1 MYVPPLF
8 QLDDPDVILRIIDD
22 YGFALLVT
30 CQEGVPAAT
39 HLPLLH
45 DPEPGPHGR
54 LLGHLARANGQ
65 AHQLEA
71 AMRDGREVLAVFQ
84 GAHSYVSPNDYG
96 PPSSTEPATVP
107 TWNYQAVHAYGVPR
121 LMSDAEQVRALLH
134 RLTARHEAGR
144 SPAWSPAAL
153 DPALM
158 GRMIKGIQG
167 FEIAITRVEAA
178 AKLSQNRT
186 PEQAARAAARLEAS
200 DDPLV
205 RETGRRMRAAL
216 AARS

>member
-1 MYVPPLF
+1 MYIPSAF
-8 QLDDPDVILRIIDD
+8 QLDDPDAVRRIIDD

-30 CQEGVPAAT
+30 CEGGVPTAT

-45 DPEPGPHGR
+45 DPAPAPHGR

-65 AHQLEA
+65 AGQLAA

-84 GAHSYVSPNDYG
+84 GPHSYVSPNDYG
-96 PPSSTEPATVP
+96 PGPAVVP
-107 TWNYQAVHAYGVPR
+107 TWNYHAVHVYGVPH
-121 LMSDAEQVRALLH
+121 LMSDAEEVRGLLH
-134 RLTARHEAGR
+134 RLTAHHEAGR
-144 SPAWSPAAL
+144 RPAWSPAAL
-153 DPALM
+153 DSELM
-158 GRMIKGIQG
+158 ARMIKGIQG

>member
-8 QLDDPDVILRIIDD
+8 QLDDPDAIRRIIGDH
-22 YGFALLVT
+22 GFALLVT
-30 CQEGVPAAT
+30 CEGGVPAAT

-45 DPEPGPHGR
+45 DPEPGPLGR
-54 LLGHLARANGQ
+54 VLGHLARANGQ
-65 AHQLEA
+65 ARQLEA

-84 GAHSYVSPNDYG
+84 GPHAYISPNDYG
-96 PPSSTEPATVP
+96 PGPATVP
-107 TWNYQAVHAYGVPR
+107 TWNYHAVHVYGVPR
-121 LMSDAEQVRALLH
+121 LMSDAEEVRGLLH

-144 SPAWSPAAL
+144 RPAWSPAQL
-153 DPALM
+153 DRAFID
-158 GRMIKGIQG
+158 RMVQGIQG

>member
-54 LLGHLARANGQ
+54 VLGHLARANGQ
-65 AHQLEA
+65 ARQLEA

-84 GAHSYVSPNDYG
+84 GPHAYISPNDYG
-96 PPSSTEPATVP
+96 PGPATVP

-153 DPALM
+153 DAELM

-167 FEIAITRVEAA
+167 FDIAITRVEAA

-186 PEQAARAAARLEAS
+186 PEQAARATARLEAS